1 MSPITVR
8 NNPERSRFEVLDG
21 GTVIGTAAYLDYGGA
36 ERIFYHTVVDEEYGG
51 QGMGARLAAEALEGT
66 VAAGLKIVPVCPY
79 ISKYLKKHPEYA
91 PNIQA
96 PTPALLEFLSG
107 SLAQRARR

>member
-1 MSPITVR
+1 MSLITVR

-21 GTVIGTAAYLDYGGA
+21 GIVVGKAAYVDHGST

-51 QGMGARLAAEALEGT
+51 QGLGARLAADALDGT
-66 VAAGLKIVPVCPY
+66 VAQGLRIVPVCPY
-79 ISKYLKKHPEYA
+79 ISKYLKRHLEYA
-91 PNIQA
+91 ANVQA

-107 SLAQRARR
+107 SLAQRASR